1 MQDTAHLP
9 IEDRPLG
16 IDQRLWRWK
25 VLISTYFAY
34 AGFYLVRKV
43 FSLCKTTLAKDYGF
57 DYTSVADIWT
67 AFLVAYMLG
76 QFINGFIGRKWGPR
90 VLLLG
95 GLGLSMVFSIAC
107 GFANSYYT
115 FLAFMM
121 FNGLAQ
127 AAGWPGCVGG
137 VAEWLRRR
145 ERGTIMGFWSTNY
158 VIGNI
163 AAKMVGGAIL
173 QHYSTLY
180 GGHFGVRYTFFGCT
194 LLSFA
199 IWWLIY
205 FWQRNKPEDV
215 GLEPI
220 VDHEHPE
227 DRVVVSSTREH
238 AGFAAY
244 AQLFL
249 NPIVP
254 TMGFAYFSIK
264 FLRYT
269 LDSWLPTF
277 LALHGMDVGR
287 ASYYSSIFD
296 FAGFAGAIFAGFAVD
311 RIVRSRWEIVCLVM
325 GCGLV
330 MGYLTVLKFGSSP
343 AMLAICFGLVG
354 FMLYGPDTL
363 LSGAAAVGVA
373 GQRNAVAVAGLVNG
387 LGSIGPIVQEQVN
400 GRILQSHSPDDAVLL
415 TNRLG
420 LSISILFVVATLV
433 MSFQAYIGRRQ
444 RSRLEAEQFDRIDD
458 RSESRA

>member
-1 MQDTAHLP
+1 MAESSISS
-9 IEDRPLG
+9 IEDRPLSV
-16 IDQRLWRWK
+16 DQQLWRWK

-57 DYTSVADIWT
+57 DYTSVANIWT

-95 GLGLSMVFSIAC
+95 GLGLSMAFSIAC

-115 FLAFMM
+115 FLAFMT

-158 VIGNI
+158 VVGNI
-163 AAKMVGGAIL
+163 AVKMIGGAL
-173 QHYSTLY
+173 LGYYSTLY
-180 GGHFGVRYTFFGCT
+180 GGHYGVRYTFFGCT

-199 IWWLIY
+199 IWWLVY
-205 FWQRNKPEDV
+205 FWQRDKPEDL

-227 DRVVVSSTREH
+227 DRVVVSTTREH
-238 AGFAAY
+238 AGWAAY
-244 AQLFL
+244 KQLLL

-277 LALHGMDVGR
+277 LALHGMEVDR

-296 FAGFAGAIFAGFAVD
+296 IAGFAGAVIAGLVVD
-311 RIVRSRWEIVCLVM
+311 RLVRSRWEIVCLVM
-325 GCGLV
+325 GAGLV
-330 MGYLTVLKFGSSP
+330 LSYITVIRFGSSP
-343 AMLAICFGLVG
+343 VMLSVCFGLVG

-363 LSGAAAVGVA
+363 LAGAAAVGVA

-387 LGSIGPIVQEQVN
+387 LGSIGPIVQEQIN
-400 GRILQSHSPDDAVLL
+400 GHILQAYSPDEAVII

-420 LSISILFVVATLV
+420 LWISVLFFIAAVAMTI
-433 MSFQAYIGRRQ
+433 QAYIGRQ
-444 RSRLEAEQFDRIDD
+444 RRNATSTEF
-458 RSESRA
+458 